1 VLYKKRGR
9 ARSWLHALEKPRIDV
24 RLAARWE
31 IMVQQHAGGAQALAA
46 GIASL
51 PDTRSA
57 AAYTQAAWRFLNNP
71 RVTLPELAHPLL
83 SAAASLLD
91 EHCERYGLMMHD
103 WSRINFGGHASKTDR
118 RKMTHKTDI
127 GYDLQSSVL
136 VSDTSGK
143 PLAPVVHNLMNA
155 IQVYSTMHQRPQPC
169 EKHLDELSGRLNW
182 IHAQGWS
189 KPLVHIVDREA
200 DSVKHWRDWSAQGH
214 RFLIRAKNAP
224 AVCFEGQQ
232 IKPIDLAARLAY
244 QRAGEVRHQGRPARQ
259 SVAEVHVVITRKAK
273 PAQKIDG
280 KRVAPIAGEPLAL
293 RLVVSRI
300 HDAKGKLLAQWLLLT
315 NVPDEVDA
323 QTIARWYYYRWQ
335 IESMFKLLK
344 GAGQQIEDW
353 LQDDAQAVAKRLIVA
368 SCACVLVWQ
377 LAAATSPQAI
387 EIQDFLVRISGRQTK
402 RTKPITAPALLN
414 GLWLLLST
422 LTLLEHYDV
431 DQLKQYAQFVFPNRH
446 GP

>member
-1 VLYKKRGR
+1 
-9 ARSWLHALEKPRIDV
+9 
-24 RLAARWE
+24 
-31 IMVQQHAGGAQALAA
+31 MVQQHVGGAQALAA

-51 PDTRSA
+51 PDTRSTA
-57 AAYTQAAWRFLNNP
+57 TYTQAAWRFLNNP

-118 RKMTHKTDI
+118 RKMTHQTDI

-136 VSDTSGK
+136 VSDVSGK

-155 IQVYSTMHQRPQPC
+155 TQVYSPMHQRPQPC
-169 EKHLDELSGRLNW
+169 EKHLDELTDRLSW
-182 IHAQGWS
+182 IDARGWS

-200 DSVKHWRDWSAQGH
+200 DSVGHWRAWSAQGNL
-214 RFLIRAKNAP
+214 FLVRAKSAP

-232 IKPIDLAARLAY
+232 IKPVDLAERLTY
-244 QRAGEVRHQGRPARQ
+244 RNAGEVLYQSRPARLSLAQ
-259 SVAEVHVVITRKAK
+259 AHVLVTRKAK
-273 PAQKIDG
+273 PAQSVDG

-300 HDAKGKLLAQWLLLT
+300 HDTKGKLLAQWLLLT

-323 QTIARWYYYRWQ
+323 QTIARWYYNRWQ

-353 LQDDAQAVAKRLIVA
+353 LQDDAQAVAKRLVVA

-377 LAAATSPQAI
+377 LAAASSPQAL
-387 EIQDFLVRISGRQTK
+387 EIQSFLVRISGRQTK

>member
-1 VLYKKRGR
+1 
-9 ARSWLHALEKPRIDV
+9 LHALEKPRIDV

-244 QRAGEVRHQGRPARQ
+244 QRAGEVRHQARPARQ

-431 DQLKQYAQFVFPNRH
+431 NQLKQYAQFVFPNRH

>member
-1 VLYKKRGR
+1 
-9 ARSWLHALEKPRIDV
+9 LHALEKPRIDV

-244 QRAGEVRHQGRPARQ
+244 QRAGEVRHQARPARQ